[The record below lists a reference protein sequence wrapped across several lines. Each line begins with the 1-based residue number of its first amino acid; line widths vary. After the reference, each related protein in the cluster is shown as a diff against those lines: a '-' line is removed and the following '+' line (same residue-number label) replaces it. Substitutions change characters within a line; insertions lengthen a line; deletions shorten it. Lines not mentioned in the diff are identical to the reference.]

1 MIIIPIFGYFY
12 QNKTNN
18 MENKFLEK
26 ALEVVSYFNKS
37 GKAHLNTTD
46 QPFTGKRIE
55 IENQGSFLNF
65 SLCDYLTLSTDER
78 VKEESAAAV
87 LKYGTY
93 TAISRTF
100 LKLKIYQEAEDIVS
114 KIFDNKP
121 VLLLPRTTLSHIA
134 VLPIVIGR
142 KDAVILDHQVHTTVR
157 LASDMIN
164 SYGIHIETIRHNNLE
179 ALEKKYK
186 ELESQYDKIWYFTDG
201 VYSMFGDTI
210 PILELESLLNKHEK
224 LHLYVDDAHGMSWS
238 GNHGQGYVLSKIKY
252 HPKLFLVTS
261 LGKGFGAGGSAVVC
275 PNEEVYDRILNLGA
289 PLMFTSP
296 VEPATLGAIISS
308 AKIHLSQEITQKQDK
323 LKELMDYFYSRAKTL
338 NIPIVDYTQTPI
350 ALVATGTPELA
361 NEIADALFQNK
372 IHVTGAIYPAV
383 PYHNS
388 GVRVMITLYQTM
400 EDIDFI
406 LDVIEDAFKKAS
418 KKFNLSNEQILKHF
432 KKG

>member
-1 MIIIPIFGYFY
+1 MD
-12 QNKTNN
+12 
-18 MENKFLEK
+18 NKFLEK

-46 QPFTGKRIE
+46 QPFTGERID

-65 SLCDYLTLSTDER
+65 SVCDYLRISNDKR
-78 VKEESAAAV
+78 VKEDSSAAV

-100 LKLKIYQEAEDIVS
+100 LKLHIYKEAEEIVS
-114 KIFDNKP
+114 KIFDDKP

-134 VLPIVIGR
+134 VLPIIIGR

-157 LASDMIN
+157 MASDMIKA
-164 SYGIHIETIRHNNLE
+164 YGTHIETIRHNRLDLLE
-179 ALEKKYK
+179 TKYK

-201 VYSMFGDTI
+201 IYSMFGDTI
-210 PILELESLLNKHEK
+210 PITELESLLNKYEK

-238 GNHGQGYVLSKIKY
+238 GTHGQGYVLSKIKY

-275 PNEEVYDRILNLGA
+275 PDEDTYDKILNLGA

-308 AKIHLSQEITQKQDK
+308 AKIHLSPEIVEKQEK
-323 LKELMDYFYSRAKTL
+323 LKVLMDHFYARAKHL
-338 NIPIVDYTQTPI
+338 SIPIVDYSLTPI
-350 ALVATGTPELA
+350 ALVATGTPQLA
-361 NEIADALFQNK
+361 NEIGEALFAND
-372 IHVTGAIYPAV
+372 IHVTGALYPAV
-383 PYHNS
+383 PFHNS
-388 GVRVMITLYQTM
+388 GVRVMITLYQTL
-400 EDIDFI
+400 EDIDLI
-406 LDVIEDAFKKAS
+406 LNVLDDAFQKAY
-418 KKFNLSNEQILKHF
+418 KKFDLSQEQILKRF